1 MTSLFLTPDLMF
13 SSRVLGAA
21 SAAGVGLKIV
31 PAAANL
37 AGSVTDDCRLVLV
50 DLTMPGLD
58 LNQVVMAVREKAP
71 HARIVAFGPHVEEAM
86 LAAAQNAG
94 CEVFTRG
101 QFNQQ
106 YAQLLQSAAT

>member
-1 MTSLFLTPDLMF
+1 MQSLFLTPDLMF

-31 PAAANL
+31 PAA
-37 AGSVTDDCRLVLV
+37 GDVVRFVSDDCRLVLV

-58 LNQVVMAVREKAP
+58 LPRVVAAVREKAP
-71 HARIVAFGPHVEEAM
+71 AARIIAFGPHVEEAM
-86 LAAAQNAG
+86 LAAAQEAG
-94 CEVFTRG
+94 CEVLTRG